1 MENVQFGIGL
11 RHLTTIAKDAK
22 NAEALGYEFLSTG
35 EHVFFYGPVN
45 NGLISLA
52 AAAAV
57 TTHIKLMSAITLVPL
72 YPAALLA
79 KQVTALDVISNGR
92 FNLGVGVGGEF
103 VKEFEAC
110 GVPVNERG
118 ARTNEAL
125 EVSH

>member
-1 MENVQFGIGL
+1 MANVQFGVGL
-11 RHLTTIAKDAK
+11 RNLTTIAKDAK

-57 TTHIKLMSAITLVPL
+57 TTQIKLMSAITLVPL

-92 FNLGVGVGGEF
+92 FNL
-103 VKEFEAC
+103 
-110 GVPVNERG
+110 
-118 ARTNEAL
+118 
-125 EVSH
+125 